1 MVHSISHTVRESEQG
16 ADHGLDGTGPSRSPM
31 CEDLVRRPCHC
42 FGRLHNL
49 LEVEP
54 THRRLVTVG
63 WAFQSTAFPHF
74 LFHLCLLTCP
84 EESNCSLLQLPNQPR
99 GHVFP
104 ATTVWISRS
113 LSYNEPLRSGVV
125 ISTRKQLV

>member
-1 MVHSISHTVRESEQG
+1 MVHLIRHTMRESEQG
-16 ADHGLDGTGPSRSPM
+16 ADHGLDGTGPHGVLCVKTWS
-31 CEDLVRRPCHC
+31 EGLVIVLGGCAT
-42 FGRLHNL
+42 F

-63 WAFQSTAFPHF
+63 WAFQSIAFPHF

-84 EESNCSLLQLPNQPR
+84 EVSNCSLLQLPNQPR

-104 ATTVWISRS
+104 AVTVWISRT
-113 LSYNEPLRSGVV
+113 LSYNEPLQSGVV